1 MQRAVIVIV
10 IAAVFFSLLLA
21 ARFARSQTRPHQ
33 PPTRPV
39 QSPLPGSSPQKTT
52 EEEISEDDVIR
63 VKTTLITSPVLVT
76 GRNGKYV
83 PTLRREDFHLF
94 EEGVEQKLAYF
105 APVDRP
111 ITIAVV
117 IDTSRSAVFELR
129 NIQDAAISLIDQ
141 MRPNDQALI
150 VSFSSEIKLLAE
162 PTSDLNKL
170 RTAILNATTGG
181 ATRVY
186 DAVDFVI
193 NEKFAGIAGR
203 KAIVLL
209 TDGVDNAS
217 RDATYQTT
225 LNDAA
230 KSDALIYAIQFS
242 TYAGVAK
249 QIQRVRRAPP
259 EGSGFSR
266 VDYQRADAYLHQL
279 SDLTG
284 APVYPAVD
292 TSDLDRAVAG
302 ISEELHNEYS
312 VGYYPLVKGTPGEVR
327 RMEVRINQPRLIV
340 RARTSYAFDQ
350 AGIPVAYATKR
361 EAVMPSELTE
371 IGSLPNSRPFVD
383 SKIPR
388 DARWRCKDPNVSS
401 DYAVVKEGFDVN
413 CPASTR
419 AHDET
424 NAWFIRK
431 PRPSETLC
439 KGFLMW
445 KGSEVE
451 AAPIPTGYI
460 VVGELSSPACSRSND
475 PRRPANAWS
484 VRTPSSN
491 ETLCKRFMIPRGY
504 IVIGEKK
511 TAACPLTS
519 SKNNAWLITTKS
531 RP

>member
-1 MQRAVIVIV
+1 MRRAVIVAL
-10 IAAVFFSLLLA
+10 IAAVCFTLLLA
-21 ARFARSQTRPHQ
+21 SRFARSQTRPQQ
-33 PPTRPV
+33 PLSQPV
-39 QSPLPGSSPQKTT
+39 QTPSPASTTQKPAG
-52 EEEISEDDVIR
+52 EEVDEEDVIR
-63 VKTTLITSPVLVT
+63 VKTTLITSPVLVI

-83 PTLRREDFHLF
+83 PTLRREDFHLY
-94 EEGVEQKLAYF
+94 EEGIEQKLAYF

-111 ITIAVV
+111 ITLAIV

-129 NIQDAAISLIDQ
+129 NIQDAAISLINHL
-141 MRPNDQALI
+141 RPNDQALI
-150 VSFSSEIKLLAE
+150 VSFSSEVKLLAE
-162 PTSDLNKL
+162 PTADPNKL
-170 RTAILNATTGG
+170 REAILTATTGG
-181 ATRVY
+181 ETRVY

-193 NEKFAGIAGR
+193 NKRLAGIAGR

-217 RDATYQTT
+217 RDATYQTN

-230 KSDALIYAIQFS
+230 KSDALIYAIQFN
-242 TYAGVAK
+242 TYAQMAK
-249 QIQRVRRAPP
+249 QARRVRRAVP

-312 VGYYPLVKGTPGEVR
+312 IGYYPPVKGAPGEVR
-327 RMEVRINQPRLIV
+327 RMEVRINQPHLIV

-350 AGIPVAYATKR
+350 AGVPVAYAAKR
-361 EAVMPSELTE
+361 EVITPSEVAE
-371 IGSLPNSRPFVD
+371 IGFLPNSRLFEE
-383 SKIPR
+383 SKITR
-388 DARWRCKDPNVSS
+388 DARWMCKDPNATS
-401 DYAVVKEGFDVN
+401 DYAVVKEGFDAN

-419 AHDET
+419 PHDQT

-431 PRPSETLC
+431 PRSSETVC

-445 KGSEVE
+445 NGSEVE
-451 AAPIPTGYI
+451 AAPIPTGY
-460 VVGELSSPACSRSND
+460 VVTGDVSAPACSRSND

-484 VRTPSSN
+484 VKTPGSS
-491 ETLCKRFMIPRGY
+491 ETVCKRFVIPRGY
-504 IVIGEKK
+504 IVIGEKR

-519 SKNNAWLITTKS
+519 GEKNAWLITTRS